1 MPTKRQITCLTLTD
15 GVEVIL
21 EPSLV
26 LFFFLGG
33 GGLFSLG
40 FVVEKSI
47 LLSCFKNTQ
56 NSISAWALFLRYS
69 QNFANF
75 SLDILI
81 YFRVYSL
88 ATRKRWLP
96 LLRF

>member
-33 GGLFSLG
+33 GGVVFARFCRWKKHFIELFQKHTKLYLSLG
-40 FVVEKSI
+40 FI
-47 LLSCFKNTQ
+47 LKIFSKFRQ
-56 NSISAWALFLRYS
+56 FQPWYSYLF
-69 QNFANF
+69 
-75 SLDILI
+75 
-81 YFRVYSL
+81 
-88 ATRKRWLP
+88 
-96 LLRF
+96 